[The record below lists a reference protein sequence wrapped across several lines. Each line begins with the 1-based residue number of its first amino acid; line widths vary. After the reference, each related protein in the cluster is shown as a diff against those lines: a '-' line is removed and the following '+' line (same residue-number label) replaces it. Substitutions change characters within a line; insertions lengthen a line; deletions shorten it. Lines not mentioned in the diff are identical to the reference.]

1 MQVLLGGYNVDIVD
15 NIVVIVI
22 VIVSNAV
29 GGFYIVY
36 LIVAFWITGG
46 LSPCYSSH
54 GTTWLCIVSMP
65 NEHKMCICRQ

>member
-1 MQVLLGGYNVDIVD
+1 MQVSLGGYNVDIVD

-36 LIVAFWITGG
+36 LIVAVWITGG
-46 LSPCYSSH
+46 LSPCYLSH

-65 NEHKMCICRQ
+65 NEHKVCICRQ